1 MRFNGDYL
9 YRVRVTAYPEG
20 SHTLVNPDE
29 DHWIPT
35 PGWEPP
41 GWRPAG
47 RYVEML
53 GTSEFVWP
61 ATNQVYGSRTT
72 AAKRLKLLET
82 YGATAVVE
90 RSSRITWP
98 TERSVSAH
106 SFGIHPDPAE
116 RCGNR

>member
-1 MRFNGDYL
+1 MKFNGDYL
-9 YRVRVTAYPEG
+9 YRVRVTSYPAG
-20 SHTLVNPDE
+20 SYECTNVDE
-29 DHWIPT
+29 DYWDPV
-35 PGWEPP
+35 PGWAPP

-61 ATNQVYGSRTT
+61 VTNKVYGSKST
-72 AAKRLKLLET
+72 ADKRRKLLES

-98 TERSVSAH
+98 DPEEGESA
-106 SFGIHPDPAE
+106 A
-116 RCGNR
+116 